1 MCAAEET
8 VPGCPL
14 GKFSADSQPDN
25 KNYNYDYVILYYE
38 IWSNQLCYG
47 YLAGGHLLVIWRA
60 RYTFNKEGHDA
71 VANLLESGG
80 RIGVIPLKGLGLSDE
95 EVQLV

>member
-1 MCAAEET
+1 M
-8 VPGCPL
+8 
-14 GKFSADSQPDN
+14 
-25 KNYNYDYVILYYE
+25 
-38 IWSNQLCYG
+38 
-47 YLAGGHLLVIWRA
+47 VIWRA